1 MNGAAKPGS
10 AGDAQVG
17 RSRGRGAAPG
27 RALRL
32 VPTAALDGNPAVGTK
47 QRDREFGL
55 PGQQTGAKRLE
66 RGAVDGG
73 AAYLRRGGDAAQ
85 SIKQGDLRRSGSG
98 KKGEEENENGAHA
111 PETSARCRK

>member
-10 AGDAQVG
+10 AGDAQGG
-17 RSRGRGAAPG
+17 RSRDRGAAPG

-32 VPTAALDGNPAVGTK
+32 VPAPALDGNPVVGTK

-55 PGQQTGAKRLE
+55 SGQQTGAKRLE

-85 SIKQGDLRRSGSG
+85 SIKQGHLRRRGSG
-98 KKGEEENENGAHA
+98 KKDEGEEENEAHA
-111 PETSARCRK
+111 PETSARGRK